1 MTALRRRRPAKLR
14 LDYELIEA
22 LVPDGAKVLDLG
34 CGDGQL
40 LADLIEYK
48 QCEGRGVEIDD
59 GAVLEC
65 VRRGVPVYH
74 GDMLEGMSFYRD
86 GQFDV
91 VILSQTLQQT
101 MDPPRVIHEM
111 LRVGRR
117 AIISFPNFGHW
128 WVRLQ
133 LLAGGRMPH
142 NRLLP
147 YHWYNTPNVHFCTVK
162 DFREFCDRQKLERV
176 GEVFLS
182 SRYRRLS
189 ALLPNW
195 RAGIAIF
202 QVQRGGPAPNASPNP
217 VGPQA
222 LDGGA
227 R

>member
-1 MTALRRRRPAKLR
+1 MNGTRKNRPTKLR
-14 LDYELIEA
+14 LDYELIES
-22 LVPDGAKVLDLG
+22 LVADGAKVLDLG

-48 QCEGRGVEIDD
+48 GCQGRGIEIDEE
-59 GAVLEC
+59 ATLQC
-65 VRRGVPVYH
+65 IQRGVPVYH

-101 MDPPRVIHEM
+101 MDPPKVIHEM

-128 WVRLQ
+128 LVRWQ
-133 LLAGGRMPH
+133 LLVSGRMPH

-162 DFREFCDRQKLERV
+162 DFREFCERQKLGRE
-176 GEVFLS
+176 EIFLS
-182 SRYRRLS
+182 ARYQRLS
-189 ALLPNW
+189 SILANW

-202 QVQRGGPAPNASPNP
+202 QIEKGETDGTEALRHGGTK
-217 VGPQA
+217 
-222 LDGGA
+222 
-227 R
+227 